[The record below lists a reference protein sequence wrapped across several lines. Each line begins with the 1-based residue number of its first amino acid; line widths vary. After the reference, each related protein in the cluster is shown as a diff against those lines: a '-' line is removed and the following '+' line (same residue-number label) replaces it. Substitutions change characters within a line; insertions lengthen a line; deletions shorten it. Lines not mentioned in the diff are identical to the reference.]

1 MYVTY
6 IWKKIFLTKMNDDE
20 LEDLRFLFNQD
31 IDYNSDIEIDKD
43 QLRTYMCIL
52 IEHTYKVKKF
62 QITRLISNVIAEDKE
77 KDEEEKRINMGWYL
91 YDILGDEDYD
101 IFRYLYDVNE
111 SNMNEIDTYV
121 KLLLT
126 YDKYNKL
133 HILKHKT
140 KLNNDIIFDTI
151 IKYL

>member
-1 MYVTY
+1 
-6 IWKKIFLTKMNDDE
+6 MNDDE

-43 QLRTYMCIL
+43 PLRTYMCIL
-52 IEHTYKVKKF
+52 ITHTYKVKKF
-62 QITRLISNVIAEDKE
+62 QITRLISDVITEDKE
-77 KDEEEKRINMGWYL
+77 KDEEEKVIEKRWHL
-91 YDILGDEDYD
+91 YDILRDEDND
-101 IFRYLYDVNE
+101 IFYYLYDVNE

-133 HILKHKT
+133 HILKNKT
-140 KLNNDIIFDTI
+140 KLNNDIIFDII

>member
-1 MYVTY
+1 M
-6 IWKKIFLTKMNDDE
+6 
-20 LEDLRFLFNQD
+20 
-31 IDYNSDIEIDKD
+31 IDKELSCSP
-43 QLRTYMCIL
+43 LRTYTCTL

-77 KDEEEKRINMGWYL
+77 NDEEEKRINMGWYL
-91 YDILGDEDYD
+91 CDILGDEDYY

-133 HILKHKT
+133 HILKNKT

>member
-1 MYVTY
+1 M
-6 IWKKIFLTKMNDDE
+6 
-20 LEDLRFLFNQD
+20 
-31 IDYNSDIEIDKD
+31 IDKELSCSP
-43 QLRTYMCIL
+43 LRTYTCTL

-62 QITRLISNVIAEDKE
+62 QITRLISDVITEDNE
-77 KDEEEKRINMGWYL
+77 KDEEEKVIEKRWHIYN
-91 YDILGDEDYD
+91 ILGDEDYD

-140 KLNNDIIFDTI
+140 KLNDDIIFDTI